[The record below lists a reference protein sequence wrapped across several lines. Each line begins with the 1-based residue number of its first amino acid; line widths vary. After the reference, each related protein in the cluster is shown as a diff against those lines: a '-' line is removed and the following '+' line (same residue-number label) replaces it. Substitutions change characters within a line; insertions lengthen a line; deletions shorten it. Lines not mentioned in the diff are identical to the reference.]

1 MTYLSQ
7 DNTIRLLSI
16 DDLGRAVYIQSK
28 AFQNDPLWKYLI
40 PDSEKRAKLLPK
52 FNNVFLEIGIKSYQ
66 TYSVSNPIEGVAVWS
81 APNQKE
87 IASSGSAAI
96 GFSRLFLSSLLIPF
110 LKALRIFRRFE
121 TMQKKYAPEPHYY
134 LEKPFFTL
142 LYLAQRIKCKGFVK
156 MGGFLSFSVVAKIFR
171 ATRRLDRL
179 LCEVES
185 TRA

>member
-1 MTYLSQ
+1 M
-7 DNTIRLLSI
+7 
-16 DDLGRAVYIQSK
+16 
-28 AFQNDPLWKYLI
+28 
-40 PDSEKRAKLLPK
+40 LPK

-134 LEKPFFTL
+134 LDTIAVLPESQGRGLASKLIMPFLEKADEQSVSTYTETMTPSNVG
-142 LYLAQRIKCKGFVK
+142 LYEHFGFQCMEQYQVPRTELNIWA
-156 MGGFLSFSVVAKIFR
+156 FLRPPKRKNTHVSFH
-171 ATRRLDRL
+171 
-179 LCEVES
+179 
-185 TRA
+185 